1 MPRHAVERKD
11 LRGPWPARRRING
24 LALRAEAPSLPAQ
37 QTGRPMALFEDPT
50 PTPQGNQPEFTV
62 SELSGAVK
70 RVIEGEF
77 GLVRVRG
84 EVGRVS
90 RPASGHVYF
99 DLKDDRAVLAAIAW
113 KGQAARMRGLLEEGM
128 EVVATGRLTTF
139 PGQSKYQIIVEE
151 VAPAGA
157 GALMAMLEKRRA
169 QLQAEGL
176 FDPARKKPIPY
187 LPRVIGVVTSPSG
200 AVIRDILHRLR
211 DRFPRPVLIWPV
223 AVQGANCAPEVAA
236 AIRGFNAL
244 PEGGPIPRPDVLIVA
259 RGGGSIEDLWGFNEE
274 IVVRA
279 AADSSIPL
287 ISAVGHETDT
297 TLIDYAADLR
307 APTPTAAAE
316 LAVPVRLDLIAAVE
330 GLSARQA
337 QALAGAQR
345 RRGERLRDLA
355 RALPRPE
362 TLLQAPSQRLDLVSG
377 RLGQALFA
385 RVALARGRH
394 DRAATLIRPRL
405 LADLARRLQD
415 RLDDRA
421 RTMDTAFARRT
432 ERAQD
437 RLEGLS
443 RRLDG
448 GLARLI
454 TGAAREVAR
463 GQGDL
468 ATLATR
474 LDAAQATRLSRLAD
488 RLEALDR
495 IRTTLG
501 PAETLKRGFAIVRGD
516 GHVVTTKAAADRA
529 GALEIEF
536 HDGRLPLTPRPARRK
551 GGTDSGQGSLF

>member
-1 MPRHAVERKD
+1 MPDTA
-11 LRGPWPARRRING
+11 AAATSN
-24 LALRAEAPSLPAQ
+24 LP
-37 QTGRPMALFEDPT
+37 EVS
-50 PTPQGNQPEFTV
+50 V
-62 SELSGAVK
+62 SELAGSIK
-70 RVIEGEF
+70 RTMEREF
-77 GLVRVRG
+77 ERVRVRG
-84 EVGRVS
+84 ELGRVLI
-90 RPASGHVYF
+90 AKSGHLYA
-99 DLKDDRAVLAAIAW
+99 DLKDENATIATVMW
-113 KGQAARMRGLLEEGM
+113 KSNVGQLRFRPEEGL
-128 EVVATGRLTTF
+128 EVVVEGKLTTF
-139 PGQSKYQIIVEE
+139 PGKSQYQL
-151 VAPAGA
+151 VADRMEPAGV
-157 GALMAMLEKRRA
+157 GALLA
-169 QLQAEGL
+169 QLERLKAKLAAEGL
-176 FDPARKKPIPY
+176 FAAERKKPIPF
-187 LPRVIGVVTSPSG
+187 LPRVIGIVTSPTG
-200 AVIRDILHRLR
+200 AVIRDILHRLS
-211 DRFPRPVLIWPV
+211 DRFPRHVLLWPVL
-223 AVQGANCAPEVAA
+223 VQGEYAAEQVAR
-236 AIRGFNAL
+236 AIAGFNKMQG
-244 PEGGPIPRPDVLIVA
+244 EMRPDVLIVA
-259 RGGGSIEDLWGFNEE
+259 RGGGSIEDLWAFNEE
-274 IVVRA
+274 IVARA
-279 AADSSIPL
+279 AAASEIPL

-297 TLIDYAADLR
+297 TLIDFASDRR

-362 TLLQAPSQRLDLVSG
+362 ALLQAPSQRLDLMSG

-405 LADLARRLQD
+405 LADLSRRLQD

-421 RTMDTAFARRT
+421 RTMDTAFARRC

-443 RRLDG
+443 RRLDS

-468 ATLATR
+468 ATLAAR

-529 GALEIEF
+529 ATLEIEF